1 MMVVTTDAGKCFITI
16 LVMKKDMYAKGEFET
31 IIHSLYGVVALGGKG
46 PAKERSPCSLFS
58 VRVEELV
65 EKTWLISSGSTL
77 SCTPVSG
84 IS

>member
-1 MMVVTTDAGKCFITI
+1 MI
-16 LVMKKDMYAKGEFET
+16 Y
-31 IIHSLYGVVALGGKG
+31 SLYGVVALGGKG

-65 EKTWLISSGSTL
+65 EDTWLTSSGSTL
-77 SCTPVSG
+77 LCTPVSG